1 MSSSVTWDAP
11 GPGQWARDRSHMP
24 AGCTP
29 IVQHI
34 VGQSMPRGM
43 RRMFRDLGAPLDT
56 LDARFV
62 NGQFY
67 SRLRPLISP
76 DKPSAKLPPLVVL
89 KVASRVHPGMRRRTR
104 TAART
109 LASEPW
115 NQVIHDWHHG
125 GKAAI
130 ETKNLELQDVPLGEL
145 DDAALLAHV
154 RACIDHCL
162 ENWEHHFWLHG
173 FDLGPIGRYLYEA
186 GRWGPT
192 ANELLSLLEGA
203 SPTTSAPA
211 RALVEL
217 RRAVEASGPPPAT
230 LDELRGRSP
239 EIAAALDEFLRRR
252 GVVLFSRYDL
262 DGIAL
267 GERPDLVLAVIMN
280 AEHTDTTA
288 AVEARTAEVRARVP
302 AQHLARFDTLLS
314 QARAAM
320 DLRDDNGPT
329 TAEWPL
335 GLLRRSMLEL
345 GRRLQARGMV
355 GRPELAFE
363 LRPDELVPALF
374 DGVPGDAEL
383 RRRAAER
390 QAQKTLDAP
399 LLLGPDE
406 AAPPLD
412 VLPKPLADLVGMVQ
426 TVMQHLGMDGVAT
439 TTGLHGA
446 GIGTTAVR
454 GRARVASSPEQ
465 ALEVLEPGDVLVVA
479 GTTPA
484 YNLVLSLA
492 GGVVTAEGGPMCHA
506 AVIARELGIPAV
518 VGARTALVDIPDG
531 ALVEVDPVA
540 GEVRVLDESP
550 EERTAATV

>member
-1 MSSSVTWDAP
+1 MSEGTSVVWDAP

-34 VGQSMPRGM
+34 VSRAMPAGM
-43 RRMFRDLGAPLDT
+43 RRMFHDLGAPLDT

-67 SRLRPLISP
+67 TRLRPLIAP
-76 DKPSAKLPPLVVL
+76 DKPSAKLPPTVVL
-89 KVASRVHPGMRRRTR
+89 KLASRLHPGMRRRTR

-109 LASEPW
+109 LTSEPW

-130 ETKNLELQDVPLGEL
+130 EAENLRLQDAPLAAL
-145 DDAALLAHV
+145 DDTALLAHV
-154 RACIDHCL
+154 HECIGHCL
-162 ENWEHHFWLHG
+162 VNWEHHFWLHG
-173 FDLGPIGRYLYEA
+173 YDLGPIGRYLFEV

-192 ANELLSLLEGA
+192 PTELLSLLEGA
-203 SPTTSAPA
+203 SPSTSAPA
-211 RALVEL
+211 RTLVEL

-230 LDELRGRSP
+230 LDELRGRSS
-239 EIAAALDEFLRRR
+239 EIAAAVDAFLRQR

-280 AEHTDTTA
+280 AEHYDDAAAVDARTA
-288 AVEARTAEVRARVP
+288 AVRATVP
-302 AQHLARFDTLLS
+302 VEHQARFDLLLG

-335 GLLRRSMLEL
+335 GLLRRSLLEL
-345 GRRLQARGMV
+345 GRRLVEREVISRADLV
-355 GRPELAFE
+355 FE
-363 LRPDELVPALF
+363 LQPDEVGPRVF
-374 DGVPGDAEL
+374 DGSPDDAEL
-383 RRRAAER
+383 RRRHDAR
-390 QAQKTLDAP
+390 QAQKALDAP
-399 LLLGPDE
+399 VVLGMAE
-406 AAPPLD
+406 AAPPLEA
-412 VLPKPLADLVGMVQ
+412 LPKPLAELVGMVQ
-426 TVMQHLGMDGVAT
+426 TVLQHMGMDGVVT

-446 GIGTTAVR
+446 GIGTVPVR
-454 GRARVASSPEQ
+454 GRARVASTPEQ
-465 ALEVLEPGDVLVVA
+465 ALDVLEPGDVLVVA

-506 AVIARELGIPAV
+506 AVIARELGNPA
-518 VGARTALVDIPDG
+518 
-531 ALVEVDPVA
+531 
-540 GEVRVLDESP
+540 
-550 EERTAATV
+550 